1 MKNPKKQKSE
11 LSRKPR
17 SAISGAATV
26 CRSVRTLFWTEFRN
40 YVLDQVNPVYL
51 DYFAS
56 ICILVLQFVNSIN
69 LDKPHTAK

>member
-1 MKNPKKQKSE
+1 MKNPKKQKSQ
-11 LSRKPR
+11 LGKKPR

-40 YVLDQVNPVYL
+40 YALDQVNTVYL

-56 ICILVLQFVNSIN
+56 ICIFDL
-69 LDKPHTAK
+69 

>member
-1 MKNPKKQKSE
+1 MENPKKQKSE
-11 LSRKPR
+11 LGWKPR

-26 CRSVRTLFWTEFRN
+26 CRSVRTLFWTGFRN

-56 ICILVLQFVNSIN
+56 ICILDLKLCPLPGQFYE
-69 LDKPHTAK
+69 P

>member
-1 MKNPKKQKSE
+1 MENPKKQKSE
-11 LSRKPR
+11 LGWKPR

-40 YVLDQVNPVYL
+40 YALDQVNTVYL

-56 ICILVLQFVNSIN
+56 ICILDLKLCPLPGQFYE
-69 LDKPHTAK
+69 P